1 MKERSR
7 RPGMQSE
14 SDIWDT
20 FNKPLDKLSLGFE
33 AAKYK
38 ASIKSS
44 PVVSNNVYQSLLASE
59 FHCPQQ
65 KTNIVI
71 MDMTILITKKIFLS
85 KYCTFFLLHYD
96 LKGCV
101 EYGP

>member
-1 MKERSR
+1 M
-7 RPGMQSE
+7 GH
-14 SDIWDT
+14 
-20 FNKPLDKLSLGFE
+20 FKPKPMDKLSLGFE

-38 ASIKSS
+38 ACIKSS

-65 KTNIVI
+65 KANIVI

>member
-7 RPGMQSE
+7 RPRMECE

-20 FNKPLDKLSLGFE
+20 FNRSLWINYRLGFE

-44 PVVSNNVYQSLLASE
+44 SVVSNNV
-59 FHCPQQ
+59 F
-65 KTNIVI
+65 
-71 MDMTILITKKIFLS
+71 
-85 KYCTFFLLHYD
+85 
-96 LKGCV
+96 
-101 EYGP
+101 

>member
-7 RPGMQSE
+7 RPRKQCE

-33 AAKYK
+33 AAKYE

-44 PVVSNNVYQSLLASE
+44 PVIFNNV
-59 FHCPQQ
+59 F
-65 KTNIVI
+65 
-71 MDMTILITKKIFLS
+71 
-85 KYCTFFLLHYD
+85 
-96 LKGCV
+96 
-101 EYGP
+101 

>member
-1 MKERSR
+1 M
-7 RPGMQSE
+7 
-14 SDIWDT
+14 
-20 FNKPLDKLSLGFE
+20 DKLSLGFE

-65 KTNIVI
+65 KANIVI
-71 MDMTILITKKIFLS
+71 MDMIFLS

>member
-1 MKERSR
+1 MKKRSR

-44 PVVSNNVYQSLLASE
+44 PVVSNNVY
-59 FHCPQQ
+59 
-65 KTNIVI
+65 
-71 MDMTILITKKIFLS
+71 
-85 KYCTFFLLHYD
+85 
-96 LKGCV
+96 
-101 EYGP
+101 